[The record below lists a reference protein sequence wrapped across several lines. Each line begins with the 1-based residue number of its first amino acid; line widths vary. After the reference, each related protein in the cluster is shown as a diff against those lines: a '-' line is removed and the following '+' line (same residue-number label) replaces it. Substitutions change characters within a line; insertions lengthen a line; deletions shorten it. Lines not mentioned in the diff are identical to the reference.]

1 MDKLKLD
8 QHISKKFNEDLESI
22 KSQMLEM
29 GGMVETQLAEAI
41 KSLENADTHI
51 AERVFKIE
59 EQIDQMERNID
70 ERCVS
75 LIARRQPAAT
85 DLRLVMVVTRCI
97 RDLERIGDE
106 AQKIAIMAIKLAD
119 DGGSPRGYTEVR
131 HISNDVRS
139 MLNNALNAFM
149 RFDTAAAISTMKR
162 DEQIDADYK
171 SALREL
177 MTYMMEDPRSI
188 TRIMN
193 VLWVLRALERIGDHA
208 KNICEHVIYLVE
220 GKDVRHGHLS
230 DVDQSVF
237 STDKS

>member
-8 QHISKKFNEDLESI
+8 QHISKRFNEDLESI

-41 KSLENADTHI
+41 KALETADSYV
-51 AERVFKIE
+51 AERVLKIE
-59 EQIDQMERNID
+59 ENVDQMERSID
-70 ERCVS
+70 EQCVT

-85 DLRLVMVVTRCI
+85 DLRLIMVVTRCI

-106 AQKIAIMAIKLAD
+106 AQKIAMMAIKLAD
-119 DGGSPRGYTEVR
+119 KGGSPRGYTEVR
-131 HISNDVRS
+131 HIASDVRG
-139 MLNNALNAFM
+139 MLNDALNAFM
-149 RFDTAAAISTMKR
+149 RFDTMSAIAIMKR

-220 GKDVRHGHLS
+220 GKDVRHGHLDEVEQDLYS
-230 DVDQSVF
+230 G
-237 STDKS
+237 TD